1 MQRVKEFIEKQIID
15 LEEFN
20 YKIEEEK
27 EFIYVLFSQI
37 LGKKKDK
44 ELTFKFFD
52 DILFYHSVNY
62 GWKPVEKTIN
72 NRYFWIDLLS
82 L

>member
-1 MQRVKEFIEKQIID
+1 MHRVKDFIEKQIID
-15 LEEFN
+15 LEEFS

-37 LGKKKDK
+37 LGKKKEK

-52 DILFYHSVNY
+52 GILFYHSLNY
-62 GWKPVEKTIN
+62 GWKPVEKVIN

-82 L
+82 

>member
-1 MQRVKEFIEKQIID
+1 MQRVKEFIDKQIID

-27 EFIYVLFSQI
+27 DFIYVLFSQI
-37 LGKKKDK
+37 LGIKREK

-82 L
+82 

>member
-1 MQRVKEFIEKQIID
+1 MQRVKEFIDKQIID

-27 EFIYVLFSQI
+27 DFIYVLFSQI
-37 LGKKKDK
+37 LGIKREK

>member
-15 LEEFN
+15 LEEFD

-37 LGKKKDK
+37 LGKKREK
-44 ELTFKFFD
+44 ELTF
-52 DILFYHSVNY
+52 
-62 GWKPVEKTIN
+62 
-72 NRYFWIDLLS
+72 
-82 L
+82 

>member
-15 LEEFN
+15 LEEFT
-20 YKIEEEK
+20 YEIEKEK

-37 LGKKKDK
+37 LGKTKEK

-52 DILFYHSVNY
+52 DILFYHSINY

-82 L
+82 

>member
-37 LGKKKDK
+37 LGKTKEK

>member
-1 MQRVKEFIEKQIID
+1 MQRVKEFIDKQIID

-27 EFIYVLFSQI
+27 DFIYVLFSQI
-37 LGKKKDK
+37 LGIKREK

-72 NRYFWIDLLS
+72 NRYFWIYLLY

>member
-1 MQRVKEFIEKQIID
+1 MKRVKEFIEKQIID
-15 LEEFN
+15 LEEFS
-20 YKIEEEK
+20 YEIEKEK

-37 LGKKKDK
+37 LGKTKEK

-62 GWKPVEKTIN
+62 GWKPIEKTIN

-82 L
+82 

>member
-1 MQRVKEFIEKQIID
+1 MQRVKEFIDKQIID

-37 LGKKKDK
+37 LGIKREK

>member
-1 MQRVKEFIEKQIID
+1 MQRVKEFIDKQIID

-27 EFIYVLFSQI
+27 DFIYVLFSQI
-37 LGKKKDK
+37 LGIKREK

-72 NRYFWIDLLS
+72 NRYFWIDLLY

>member
-15 LEEFN
+15 LEEFS
-20 YKIEEEK
+20 YEIEKEK

-37 LGKKKDK
+37 LGKTKEK

-52 DILFYHSVNY
+52 DILFYHSINY

-82 L
+82 

>member
-1 MQRVKEFIEKQIID
+1 MHRVKDFIEKQIID
-15 LEEFN
+15 LEECN
-20 YKIEEEK
+20 YKIEQEK
-27 EFIYVLFSQI
+27 EFIYVLFSEI
-37 LGKKKDK
+37 LGKNKEK

-52 DILFYHSVNY
+52 DILFYHSLNY

-82 L
+82 

>member
-15 LEEFN
+15 LEEFT
-20 YKIEEEK
+20 YEIEKEK

-37 LGKKKDK
+37 LGKTKEK

-52 DILFYHSVNY
+52 DILFYHSINY

-72 NRYFWIDLLS
+72 NRYFWIDLLF
-82 L
+82 

>member
-1 MQRVKEFIEKQIID
+1 MQRVKEFIDKQIID

-37 LGKKKDK
+37 LGIKREK
-44 ELTFKFFD
+44 ELTFNFFD